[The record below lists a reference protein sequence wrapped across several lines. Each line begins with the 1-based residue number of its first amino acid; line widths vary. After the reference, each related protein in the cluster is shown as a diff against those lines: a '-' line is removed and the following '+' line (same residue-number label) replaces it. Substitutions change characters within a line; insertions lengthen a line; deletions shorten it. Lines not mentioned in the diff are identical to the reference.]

1 MLNIAV
7 CVKQV
12 PDTEARLSVAADKTR
27 IEEQGISFILNPYD
41 EHAVE
46 EAIRLKEK
54 QGGTVTVFCLG
65 PARAE
70 EAIRTAL
77 AMGADKAV
85 HLADAAFGG
94 GDEGTAA
101 AALEKAIAGKSFDL
115 VLAGRL
121 AIDDASGQVGARL
134 AEKLGWPHV
143 TAVTRLAVEGRE
155 AVANREIDG
164 GSQVVAVTLP
174 AVITAQRGL
183 NQPRYPKIPDIMK
196 ARRKEVAKVTPA
208 DLGLSGGEV
217 GGAGAKGKVA
227 GLAPAP
233 GRSAGKVIAGEPADA
248 ARKVVG
254 LLRDEAK
261 VI

>member
-12 PDTEARLSVAADKTR
+12 PDTEARLSVAADRAR

-54 QGGTVTVFCLG
+54 HGGTVTVFCLG

-70 EAIRTAL
+70 EAVRTAL

-85 HLADAAFGG
+85 HLADPAFAG

-101 AALEKAIAGKSFDL
+101 AALAKAIARDSYDL
-115 VLAGRL
+115 ALAGRV

-134 AEKLGWPHV
+134 AEGLGWPHV
-143 TAVTRLAVEGRE
+143 TAVTRLSVEGRE

-164 GSQVVAVTLP
+164 GSEVVAVALP
-174 AVITAQRGL
+174 AVFTAQRGL

-208 DLGLSGGEV
+208 DLALPADQVGASG
-217 GGAGAKGKVA
+217 ARGKVV

-233 GRSAGKVIAGEPADA
+233 GRTAGKVITGDPADA